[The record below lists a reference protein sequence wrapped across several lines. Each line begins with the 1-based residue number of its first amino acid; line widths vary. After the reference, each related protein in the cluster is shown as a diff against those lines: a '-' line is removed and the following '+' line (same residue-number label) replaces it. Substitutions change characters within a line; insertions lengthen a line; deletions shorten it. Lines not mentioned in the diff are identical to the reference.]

1 MLSGISVFCFAASYA
16 VAFALEITRL
26 WFRSGVRG
34 ALMLAFAGA
43 GLVAHTLFLG
53 YRAATAGGAPLS
65 SAFDWY
71 LLAAWVLATIYLL
84 LVYAHP
90 KTAIGIFL
98 LPIVLAMIGMAELSD
113 REPFLQSPAAQVW
126 GMIHGFFLLFGYVAV
141 AVGFVAGVMYLLQ
154 SRRLKRK
161 QLPAGGLR
169 LPSLEWL
176 DRVNT
181 LAIVLSAALVA
192 AGFVS
197 GLILNAVNRRQD
209 LDYVPWT
216 DPIVWRLGGMMAW
229 LVVAALFSR
238 FYRPAHHGRKVAYL
252 TVASFVFLAVTLML
266 RPLAESE
273 HSPRRQDQAA
283 HQWRQEYQTRGQWGK
298 QSGNVSALSSSSDST
313 VFQPELSC
321 HFATESA
328 TRWYAAP
335 TDEVAT

>member
-1 MLSGISVFCFAASYA
+1 MLSGITVFCFTASYA
-16 VAFALEITRL
+16 VAFALEVTRL

-34 ALMLAFAGA
+34 ALMLGFAGA

-53 YRAATAGGAPLS
+53 YRAATAEGAPLS

-71 LLAAWVLATIYLL
+71 LLAAWVLAAMYLF
-84 LVYAHP
+84 LVYDHP

-154 SRRLKRK
+154 ARRLKRK
-161 QLPAGGLR
+161 QLPVGGLR

-176 DRVNT
+176 DRVNGR
-181 LAIVLSAALVA
+181 AIVLSAVLVA

-197 GLILNAVNRRQD
+197 GVILNAVNRRHE

-229 LVVAALFSR
+229 LVVAAIFSR

-252 TVASFVFLAVTLML
+252 TVASFVFLAVTLVL

-273 HSPRRQDQAA
+273 HSPRRQEQAA
-283 HQWRQEYQTRGQWGK
+283 HKWQKGYQAKRQRSK
-298 QSGNVSALSSSSDST
+298 QPGDAFALTSSWEST
-313 VFQPELSC
+313 ISQPEL
-321 HFATESA
+321 HRRLTTESA
-328 TRWYAAP
+328 KPCSAASI
-335 TDEVAT
+335 DEVAT